1 MNSGGPGLG
10 ADQIAEPE
18 YEQVYQN
25 KIMERLNNVDDEVV
39 RLYKLNCP
47 TFSKKITGEL
57 QARTNVTYEEFTV
70 TITDDPR
77 TF

>member
-18 YEQVYQN
+18 YEQAYQN

-39 RLYKLNCP
+39 RLYKLNRP
-47 TFSKKITGEL
+47 TFSKKDNRRASSKDQCDI
-57 QARTNVTYEEFTV
+57 
-70 TITDDPR
+70 
-77 TF
+77 